1 MVMLV
6 PRSPPTN
13 APITNMYCSDVDNE
27 GFIQY
32 YTPRDSNGRTAKPLF
47 MIIFQPL
54 FVPCIVVREF
64 SRGSCR
70 DFDDIWHRA
79 QNCASSMQMT
89 NSTLIP
95 IIDSHNCLR
104 SIGVR

>member
-13 APITNMYCSDVDNE
+13 APITNMYCSDVDNK

-47 MIIFQPL
+47 MIIFPASICSL
-54 FVPCIVVREF
+54 YCGARVF
-64 SRGSCR
+64 S
-70 DFDDIWHRA
+70 W
-79 QNCASSMQMT
+79 
-89 NSTLIP
+89 
-95 IIDSHNCLR
+95 
-104 SIGVR
+104 